1 LWTATGHAYF
11 YNTSTGETAW
21 EVPPEE
27 HIALKGWELTV
38 DTTSSEGL
46 VYYTNLATKITQW
59 DMPSEMDT
67 FDALENLTELNVAH
81 NRLTE
86 IAPVGPNW
94 IRLVGWLQ
102 RATCNLW
109 FFFSYF

>member
-1 LWTATGHAYF
+1 
-11 YNTSTGETAW
+11 
-21 EVPPEE
+21 
-27 HIALKGWELTV
+27 
-38 DTTSSEGL
+38 
-46 VYYTNLATKITQW
+46 
-59 DMPSEMDT
+59 
-67 FDALENLTELNVAH
+67 LTELNVAH